1 MTQDLIPHDATVIEP
16 KRSAGRR
23 SSKIIMLS
31 AAAFVGVTI
40 WSAFA
45 DLDQISRASGQI
57 IPSGKVQ
64 VVQAPD
70 GGQITK
76 ILVREGDRIRRGQVL
91 FELDAVR
98 AKAAVDEGRG
108 RVASLQA
115 QMARIEAELFDR
127 PLVFP
132 ASLDGYDDLKMNQRQ
147 LLEKRKA
154 ALNGQLNSLGRMRSL
169 AVQELDMNRPLLQT
183 GDVSRSEVMRIER
196 QVVDIASQIE
206 NTRNRYLQ
214 DLQADYAKV
223 GDELETAQEVL
234 KQREAALQDTVIT
247 APTDGLVKNV
257 RFTTIGGVL
266 RPGDEMLQIV
276 PTGDSLIVEAKV
288 SPADVAYVRQ
298 GQTAALKFD
307 AFDSSIYGS
316 AEGVV
321 VYISPDTLTEQLP
334 GVPERSYYR
343 VHINVDTTRM
353 KAHAG
358 SKVQLQPGM
367 TATAEIKT
375 GQNTVLGYLLKPI
388 TKTLSGSLTER

>member
-1 MTQDLIPHDATVIEP
+1 MTQDLIPHDAKVIEP

-132 ASLDGYDDLKMNQRQ
+132 ASLDGFDDLKMNQRQ

-375 GQNTVLGYLLKPI
+375 GLGYLLKPI

>member
-1 MTQDLIPHDATVIEP
+1 MTQDLIPHDAKVIEP

-132 ASLDGYDDLKMNQRQ
+132 ASLDGFDDLKMNQRQ

>member
-1 MTQDLIPHDATVIEP
+1 MTQDLIPHDAKVIEP

-132 ASLDGYDDLKMNQRQ
+132 ASLDGFDDLKMNQRQ

-307 AFDSSIYGS
+307 AFDSSKIGTG
-316 AEGVV
+316 EGIGFEGHGL
-321 VYISPDTLTEQLP
+321 YFSGNRDRLMKSEWSGGMKLGKEQ
-334 GVPERSYYR
+334 
-343 VHINVDTTRM
+343 
-353 KAHAG
+353 
-358 SKVQLQPGM
+358 
-367 TATAEIKT
+367 
-375 GQNTVLGYLLKPI
+375 TVLSLLVAENDLVKI
-388 TKTLSGSLTER
+388 TFTNQSTNRSIFSQNRKTV